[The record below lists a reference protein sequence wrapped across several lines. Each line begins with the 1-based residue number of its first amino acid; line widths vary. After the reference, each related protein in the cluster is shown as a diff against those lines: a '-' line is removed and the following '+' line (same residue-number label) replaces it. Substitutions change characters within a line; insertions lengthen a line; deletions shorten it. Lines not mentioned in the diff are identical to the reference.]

1 MSAKKYEKSFHFPN
15 CIGLMDGT
23 LLPMALEPSSEDAAD
38 YHGRKFPYSLTV
50 LVINDDK
57 QRI

>member
-1 MSAKKYEKSFHFPN
+1 
-15 CIGLMDGT
+15 MDGT
-23 LLPMALEPSSEDAAD
+23 LLPLALEPASDNAAD

-57 QRI
+57 QRIRAYLTGFPGSTHDKRL